1 MSSDRIIVIGAGHS
15 GCKAAQALRKHGWTG
30 GITMIG
36 KETRVPYDRPPLSK
50 AVLLGKK
57 SHDQCSFFPL
67 EWYQQNAIDLQL
79 GRTVE
84 ILDASAK
91 TVTLDTGEVQ
101 SYHKLLIATG
111 ADLNSLPVAGA
122 QLRGVEG
129 LRTPEQAARIASRLH
144 PGSRIVVVGAGFIGL
159 EVAAAAVEKGCHVE
173 LLEAAPQALGRS
185 LPAKISEDLISF
197 HKSKGVQFHFGAR
210 LTSIDGK
217 DEAEAV
223 VLNDG
228 ARIPCDTVV
237 YGIGV
242 RPNTDIARNAGLTVE
257 NGIVVNEFLQTSRLD
272 IYACGDVTSYFC
284 SLFNKALRLESWK
297 NAEEQADTVAR
308 NMVGQHV
315 SYAHVP
321 WFWSNQFDLTLQ
333 VSGLP
338 SLGTRHAERTIG
350 ASKLYLSTDDTGVA
364 VGISALGSVREIAMP
379 MKVAKAYVEGRLQID
394 LERFSD
400 PSIPLHALA
409 S

>member
-1 MSSDRIIVIGAGHS
+1 MSSDRIVVIGAGHS
-15 GCKAAQALRKHGWTG
+15 GCKAAQALRKHGWTR

-36 KETRVPYDRPPLSK
+36 KEACAPYDRPPLSK

-57 SHDQCSFFPL
+57 AHDQCSFFPM
-67 EWYQQNAIDLQL
+67 EWYQKNDIELRLGQTVQSIDA
-79 GRTVE
+79 T
-84 ILDASAK
+84 AMA
-91 TVTLDTGEVQ
+91 VTLEGGEVLAYQ
-101 SYHKLLIATG
+101 KLLIATG
-111 ADLNSLPVAGA
+111 ADLNILPVPGA
-122 QLRGVEG
+122 NLAGVEG
-129 LRTPEQAARIASRLH
+129 LRTPEQAARIAASLQE
-144 PGSRIVVVGAGFIGL
+144 GNRIVVIGAGFIGL

-173 LLEAAPQALGRS
+173 LLEAAPRALGRS
-185 LPAKISEDLISF
+185 LPARISDELIAF
-197 HKSKGVQFHFGAR
+197 HRNKGVQFRFGAR
-210 LTSIDGK
+210 VASIEGK
-217 DEAEAV
+217 DRAETV
-223 VLNDG
+223 FLNDG
-228 ARIPCDTVV
+228 TRIPCDIIV

-242 RPNTDIARNAGLTVE
+242 RPNTEVAETAGISVD
-257 NGIVVNEFLQTSRLD
+257 NGIVVDEYLQTSVPG

-284 SLFNKALRLESWK
+284 GLFNQALRLESWK

-350 ASKLYLSTDDTGVA
+350 DSKLYLSTDDGGVT
-364 VGISALGSVREIAMP
+364 VGVSALGSVREIAMP
-379 MKVAKAYVEGRLQID
+379 MKVVKAFVEGRKHID

-400 PSIPLHALA
+400 LSIPLQALTE
-409 S
+409 